1 MARRQPGK
9 QLALFLFILIL
20 MLAACTLPFAEG
32 DSTTAP
38 SPTKPQAPSSDQ
50 PPPAIDPDEPVLIHG
65 TIPFTSPFLIN
76 TIAEPFVLLED
87 EAGFIRRDREFEFP
101 MAGQMI
107 GPVEIIDEQTLSY
120 TLPLPQQPQG
130 TLIDLDNDGQH
141 DQGVMV
147 FAVAYWSNTW
157 GGPFLEPRDGRG
169 WSNAYTSAT
178 TDPDRED
185 EIQGGILV
193 AWAPDDSQG
202 FPSGFGEDDMLFTED
217 DPIAPIPAGYTLVN
231 LDEEPFRFY
240 KESEPEITLYEGEV
254 AVNDYSEMAYDEA
267 FDALFEKTR
276 VEYPFTEEK
285 AIDWDALYTSFSP
298 RFEQASNDEDFYR
311 AIRDFTYAFPDAH
324 VGVSFNYNVFVEE
337 GGGGLGLVLTEL
349 SDGRIIATNVL
360 PGLPASEAG
369 IKVGA
374 EILTWDGQ
382 PVLDAID
389 DVVPYFGPYS
399 TEHHRREGQ
408 VAYLTR
414 MPPGEILTVSYQN
427 PGEDEM
433 SVEMQAAYEF
443 DSLLL
448 TIQDPI
454 LDELALPIEGEVLD
468 GIGLAYLRVST
479 FNGDYNLMARLWEH
493 YIDALIENGV
503 PGLIIDIRTNGG
515 GNGGLALDFASYFF
529 DEEILLS
536 QRSYYNN
543 RTGQFEYLDVPSR
556 IEPAPTTYEGE
567 IAVLISS
574 DCVSACEGFA
584 HALSYGGR
592 SVVIG
597 HTPTAGAYG
606 EVGRGQ
612 YELPGDL
619 SLQFPT
625 GRPETPDGQLLI
637 EGVGIVPDIV
647 VPITEESAL
656 GISDTLLEAA
666 IQALVERLIP

>member
-1 MARRQPGK
+1 MARRQPGV
-9 QLALFLFILIL
+9 QLALFFFILTL
-20 MLAACTLPFAEG
+20 LLAACNTQGTAKPPTAVPLPA
-32 DSTTAP
+32 
-38 SPTKPQAPSSDQ
+38 KPQAPSGDVQ
-50 PPPAIDPDEPVLIHG
+50 TPAADPNEPVLIHG
-65 TIPFTSPFLIN
+65 TIPFTSPFFIN

-87 EAGFIRRDREFEFP
+87 EAGFIQRDREFEFP
-101 MAGQMI
+101 LAGQMI

-120 TLPLPQQPQG
+120 TLPLPQEPQG
-130 TLIDLDNDGQH
+130 TLIDLDNDGQ
-141 DQGVMV
+141 DDPGVMV

-193 AWAPDDSQG
+193 AWAPDDTQG
-202 FPSGFGEDDMLFTED
+202 FPSGFGEDGMLFTED
-217 DPIAPIPAGYTLVN
+217 DPIAPIPAGYTVVD
-231 LDEEPFRFY
+231 LDSEPFRFY
-240 KESEPEITLYEGEV
+240 KEAEPEITLYEGEG

-276 VEYPFTEEK
+276 MEYPFTEEK
-285 AIDWDALYTSFSP
+285 GIDWDALNTSFSP
-298 RFEQASNDEDFYR
+298 RFEQARNDADFYR

-324 VGVSFNYNVFVEE
+324 VGVSFNFDVFVEE

-360 PGLPASEAG
+360 PGFPAAEAG
-369 IKVGA
+369 IEVGA
-374 EILTWDGQ
+374 EIITWDGQ
-382 PVLDAID
+382 PVLEAVD
-389 DVVPYFGPYS
+389 DVLPYFGPYS

-408 VAYLTR
+408 VSYLTR
-414 MPPGEILTVSYQN
+414 MSLGKILTVTFQN
-427 PGEDEM
+427 PGEVERSIEM
-433 SVEMQAAYEF
+433 ESAYEF

-454 LDELALPIEGEVLD
+454 IDELALPIEGEVLD
-468 GIGLAYLRVST
+468 DIGLAYIRVST

-493 YIDALIENGV
+493 YIDALVQNGV
-503 PGLIIDIRTNGG
+503 PGLIIDIRNNGG

-536 QRSYYNN
+536 QRSYYNE
-543 RTGQFEYLDVPSR
+543 RTEQFEYLDVPSR
-556 IEPAPTTYEGE
+556 IEPAPQYYDGE
-567 IAVLISS
+567 IAILIGS

-592 SVVIG
+592 SIVVG

-647 VPITEESAL
+647 VPVTEESAL

-666 IQALVERLIP
+666 IQALFERLIP